1 MITFGKF
8 AKEYNVPRASVYS
21 IMSDLEKN
29 DINRYNQLVDASS
42 GTKKLNEEGI
52 AYILEIRGIDI
63 KETSQDNVQTT
74 SKQKQDNDVLIAIE
88 LLRSELETRNRQFDT
103 LQDNYNDLARNMSR
117 TNDML
122 AELTKN
128 QQLLTKQLQDK
139 ELYIDSLK
147 HSQDNVQTVQDNQET
162 VSDNDIQDK
171 KSFWSRWFG

>member
-8 AKEYNVPRASVYS
+8 AKEYNIPRASVYS
-21 IMSDLEKN
+21 IMSDLEKK

-42 GTKKLNEEGI
+42 GTKKLNEEGV
-52 AYILEIRGIDI
+52 AYILEVRGIDT
-63 KETSQDNVQTT
+63 KETTQDNVQTT

-139 ELYIDSLK
+139 DLYIDSLR
-147 HSQDNVQTVQDNQET
+147 HSQNNVKTVQDNQET

>member
-1 MITFGKF
+1 MTFGKL
-8 AKEYNVPRASVYS
+8 AKEYNIPRASVYS
-21 IMSDLEKN
+21 IMSDLEKT
-29 DINRYNQLVDASS
+29 DINRYNQLVDSSS

-52 AYILEIRGIDI
+52 AYILKIRGIDA
-63 KETSQDNVQTT
+63 KETSQDSVQTT
-74 SKQKQDNDVLIAIE
+74 YKQKQDNDVLIAIE

-147 HSQDNVQTVQDNQET
+147 HSQDNVETVQEEKET
-162 VSDNDIQDK
+162 TLDDKPDK
-171 KSFWSRWFG
+171 KGFWSKIFG